1 VKTNK
6 ERLDEWYAKLH
17 GLWMSEWLPLPD
29 KEFEE
34 LLARPRK
41 NKYAYQKR
49 QAERQRCT
57 LRQ

>member
-1 VKTNK
+1 MKTNK

-17 GLWMSEWLPLPD
+17 GLWMAEWLPMPD
-29 KEFEE
+29 EEFEK

-41 NKYAYQKR
+41 NKYAYNKK
-49 QAERQRCT
+49 AERQRCT